1 MADISLQDRQDIE
14 ALPESDIFS
23 GLCFSILG
31 PLNGV
36 TAGALKK
43 TIKKH
48 GGKISDKI
56 RGNVE
61 VSYVILSGGLC
72 KLSLSQE

>member
-23 GLCFSILG
+23 GLCSILG